1 MTVAVVHRDKILSR
15 IYFRHVVNSIP
26 ELELTLNSSSGI
38 GIDFK
43 MFLIFFFSEIYFLGI
58 GIDFDGII
66 DLILLIFTL
75 IFTYITFKII
85 FVCY

>member
-1 MTVAVVHRDKILSR
+1 MWSIP
-15 IYFRHVVNSIP
+15 FRNWNCPSIPVP
-26 ELELTLNSSSGI
+26 ELELTFFFGI
-38 GIDFK
+38 GIDF
-43 MFLIFFFSEIYFLGI
+43 FSGIDFFGI
-58 GIDFDGII
+58 GIDFVGII

>member
-1 MTVAVVHRDKILSR
+1 M
-15 IYFRHVVNSIP
+15 VNSIP

-38 GIDFK
+38 GIDFGK
-43 MFLIFFFSEIYFLGI
+43 LVGIGIYFCLELICLGI
-58 GIDFDGII
+58 GIDFVGII

-75 IFTYITFKII
+75 IFTFKIT

>member
-1 MTVAVVHRDKILSR
+1 M
-15 IYFRHVVNSIP
+15 VNSIP

-43 MFLIFFFSEIYFLGI
+43 NVFLIGIFFFKIYFFGI
-58 GIDFDGII
+58 GIDFVGII

-75 IFTYITFKII
+75 IFTYITLKSYLSAISMSP
-85 FVCY
+85 

>member
-1 MTVAVVHRDKILSR
+1 M
-15 IYFRHVVNSIP
+15 VNSIP
-26 ELELTLNSSSGI
+26 ELEVTVNSSYGI

-43 MFLIFFFSEIYFLGI
+43 NVFLIGIYLFFFFFLGI
-58 GIDFDGII
+58 GIDFVGII

-75 IFTYITFKII
+75 MFTYITFKII

>member
-1 MTVAVVHRDKILSR
+1 M
-15 IYFRHVVNSIP
+15 VNSIP
-26 ELELTLNSSSGI
+26 EFELTLNSSSGI

-43 MFLIFFFSEIYFLGI
+43 KKFLIGIFLFYVLGI
-58 GIDFDGII
+58 GIDFVGII

-75 IFTYITFKII
+75 IFTYIAFKII

>member
-1 MTVAVVHRDKILSR
+1 MA
-15 IYFRHVVNSIP
+15 NSIP

-43 MFLIFFFSEIYFLGI
+43 FFFFIGICFSEIYFLGI
-58 GIDFDGII
+58 GIDFVGII

>member
-1 MTVAVVHRDKILSR
+1 M
-15 IYFRHVVNSIP
+15 VNSIP

-38 GIDFK
+38 GIDFRK
-43 MFLIFFFSEIYFLGI
+43 LVGIGMIFFIDFFGI
-58 GIDFDGII
+58 GIGFVGII

>member
-1 MTVAVVHRDKILSR
+1 MTVAVVQRQDIVMNILQACGQFHSR
-15 IYFRHVVNSIP
+15 IGTDPQFQFRNWNLFLKNS
-26 ELELTLNSSSGI
+26 
-38 GIDFK
+38 K
-43 MFLIFFFSEIYFLGI
+43 IYFLGI
-58 GIDFDGII
+58 GIDFVGII

>member
-1 MTVAVVHRDKILSR
+1 M
-15 IYFRHVVNSIP
+15 VNSIP

-43 MFLIFFFSEIYFLGI
+43 NVFLIGIYFFIIYFWGI
-58 GIDFDGII
+58 GIDFVGII

>member
-1 MTVAVVHRDKILSR
+1 M
-15 IYFRHVVNSIP
+15 VNSIP

-43 MFLIFFFSEIYFLGI
+43 QFFLLNLFSEIDFLGI
-58 GIDFDGII
+58 GIDFVGII